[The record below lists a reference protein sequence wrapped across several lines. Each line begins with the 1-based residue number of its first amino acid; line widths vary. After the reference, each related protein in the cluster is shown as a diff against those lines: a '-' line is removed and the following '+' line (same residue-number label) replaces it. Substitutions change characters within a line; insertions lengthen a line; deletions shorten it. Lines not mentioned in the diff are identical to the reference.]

1 MPDGRLPVLWLS
13 RSAVVSLP
21 TEIDLSNADQVRE
34 ELLAVLNRGP
44 DALIVDMGGTTFC
57 DSACVNALVRVRK
70 RAAESSAGMR
80 LVVTASGVQRV
91 LAITGIDGLMG
102 IYPSVAEAL
111 TGNGG
116 RAGQPADTDAGH
128 PAAPG
133 GPHGRAA
140 QPG

>member
-1 MPDGRLPVLWLS
+1 MSDERLPVLWLS
-13 RSAVVSLP
+13 QSAVVSLP
-21 TEIDLSNADQVRE
+21 AEIDLSNADQVRE
-34 ELLAVLNRGP
+34 ELLAVLNRSP

-57 DSACVNALVRVRK
+57 DSACVNALARAHK
-70 RAAESSAGMR
+70 RAAESGAGMR

-111 TGNGG
+111 TGSGG
-116 RAGQPADTDAGH
+116 RADQAPDADTGH
-128 PAAPG
+128 PAAPD
-133 GPHGRAA
+133 GPRGWAA